1 MVVEVLSRHLINFEL
16 KIDNKVSIPHSNLL
30 VISTRMNRFMV
41 KQILIDTGSFVNL
54 IMLMVFEKLGLEKD
68 FQKSCIP

>member
-1 MVVEVLSRHLINFEL
+1 MVVEVLSWHLINFEL
-16 KIDNKVSIPHSNLL
+16 KIDNKFSIPHSNLL
-30 VISTRMNRFMV
+30 VISARMNRFMV